1 MEYHGPGARM
11 GIIIPP
17 HLLMT
22 LTIPIGRPMVKAR
35 PGRST
40 GPPPYSTT
48 SARKTR
54 TLLQFKCT
62 QIDSSPVPS
71 VCKSEV
77 VTARPPGVSQP
88 LLLLILLGMSITE
101 MAETT
106 EIALG

>member
-22 LTIPIGRPMVKAR
+22 LTIPIGRPMVKAE

-40 GPPPYSTT
+40 GIPPYSTT

-54 TLLQFKCT
+54 TLLQLKCT
-62 QIDSSPVPS
+62 QIDSNPVPS
-71 VCKSEV
+71 VCKSEA
-77 VTARPPGVSQP
+77 VTARPPGM
-88 LLLLILLGMSITE
+88 LLLPRLLCCIYQTQNK
-101 MAETT
+101 
-106 EIALG
+106 LCR

>member
-54 TLLQFKCT
+54 ALLQPECT
-62 QIDSSPVPS
+62 QIDSGPVPS
-71 VCKSEV
+71 VCKSEA
-77 VTARPPGVSQP
+77 VTARPPGVCH
-88 LLLLILLGMSITE
+88 ILLPLFLMGAGAT
-101 MAETT
+101 
-106 EIALG
+106 GFWD